1 MKRTITVIGM
11 CVTMMLMGAY
21 VRADAPHSRCARIG
35 QKWVDFWNAKSADK
49 ATALFPDVFTDDI
62 VYNDIPTNPTTP
74 VAEGRDQLLAFA
86 SGFFDTFPNSSF
98 ALGQSACQV
107 QQGFFEWTW
116 TAVDKPGFFGTD
128 KSFTVRGVAVIAIQG
143 ERISRNSDFWD
154 LATVMGQL
162 DCDTFPS
169 CHKIP

>member
-62 VYNDIPTNPTTP
+62 VYN
-74 VAEGRDQLLAFA
+74 
-86 SGFFDTFPNSSF
+86 
-98 ALGQSACQV
+98 
-107 QQGFFEWTW
+107 
-116 TAVDKPGFFGTD
+116 
-128 KSFTVRGVAVIAIQG
+128 
-143 ERISRNSDFWD
+143 
-154 LATVMGQL
+154 
-162 DCDTFPS
+162 
-169 CHKIP
+169 